1 MSCDRHIFT
10 VASWPVL
17 QEEEEEEKEIKATK
31 GGFGWKERPGVV
43 HVTRMWD
50 HVTCMYDH
58 VTHLWDHVT
67 HVGPCDLYVGP
78 CDLYVDIM

>member
-31 GGFGWKERPGVV
+31 GRFGWKERPGVV

-50 HVTCMYDH
+50 HVTCM
-58 VTHLWDHVT
+58 WDHVT
-67 HVGPCDLYVGP
+67 CMWTSCDLYVGP
-78 CDLYVDIM
+78 CDSPVDIM